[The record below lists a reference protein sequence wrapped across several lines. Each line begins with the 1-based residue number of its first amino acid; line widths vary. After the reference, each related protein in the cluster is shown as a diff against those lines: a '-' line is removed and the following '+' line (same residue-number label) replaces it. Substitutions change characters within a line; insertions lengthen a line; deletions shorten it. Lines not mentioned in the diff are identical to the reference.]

1 MKKSRFSMEM
11 KVGSFILI
19 TIISIILFVVI
30 QAKGGKYKGYEVSA
44 NFDYVSGL
52 EAGSPVRVSG
62 VRVGEVKSIEIIY
75 DTTPKVSVKMKI
87 RQDVKISKNSR
98 ITIQTLGII
107 GEKYVEIAPSK
118 DIEYIKPG
126 EVIAGENPL
135 SLERMADVGQ
145 SIVVRFNDILGD
157 IRSITGEKELQKDIK
172 TLVKGVASSTEKI
185 EGVFEGLTS
194 VTNEISATNK
204 MVQELILTQS
214 PKLEELLTNTNTLV
228 VSSRNKMELTMDE
241 IKSLAVEGQKSG
253 EMFNEITNVAKE
265 FKVATLEMQT
275 FIEETSKE
283 VKKTALPIQDFFMK
297 LQNEGLIAELM
308 KDKELVEQ
316 IKKEILLLQKS
327 TEQFKETSEEV
338 ALFSKELNKLLLS
351 LNEGKGSLGQFVSN
365 EDLYKEILEFVQDI
379 KANPWKLFIR
389 RRN

>member
-1 MKKSRFSMEM
+1 MKKNSFSTEI
-11 KVGSFILI
+11 KVGFFIL
-19 TIISIILFVVI
+19 TALFALVLFVVI
-30 QAKGGKYKGYEVSA
+30 QAKGGKYRGYDLTAS
-44 NFDYVSGL
+44 FDYVSGL
-52 EAGSPVRVSG
+52 EVGSPVRVSG
-62 VRVGEVKSIEIIY
+62 VRVGEVKSIDIVY
-75 DTTPKVSVKMKI
+75 DVAPKVLVKMKI
-87 RQDVKISKNSR
+87 RQDVKIARYSR

-107 GEKYVEIAPSK
+107 GEKYIEIAPSQK
-118 DIEYIKPG
+118 HEYIS
-126 EVIAGENPL
+126 AGEIVEGDNPL
-135 SLERMADVGQ
+135 SLERVADVGQ